1 MQENIST
8 KANFHPQTISGDWFI
23 PGGRSCG
30 QPTQWEWSH
39 HESLWESTVN
49 QWMNCAEA
57 QSSWEWLVENSEDRW
72 HIQPLCD
79 TLMLMCGLLLCSGLW
94 SRTERPSVCP
104 VPVWLM
110 LLKASQSCY
119 TQKTSHWSFCK
130 LAGRLKLKLA
140 LGICQRV
147 LREPHPHMLQNFV
160 MMHYG

>member
-39 HESLWESTVN
+39 RESQVN
-49 QWMNCAEA
+49 IYEKSCAEA
-57 QSSWEWLVENSEDRW
+57 QSSWEWMVENSEDRW
-72 HIQPLCD
+72 HIQPLWD

-110 LLKASQSCY
+110 LLKASQSCN
-119 TQKTSHWSFCK
+119 TQKTSHLQISWK
-130 LAGRLKLKLA
+130 TLKLA

-147 LREPHPHMLQNFV
+147 LRGPHTHVLQTLSWCIMDNI
-160 MMHYG
+160 